1 MITRDR
7 QYKMHEYKNKNK
19 KKKRRKQN
27 WLELNCFRQPGY
39 AKSLDGPSM
48 RKPREVL
55 TLCPLSY
62 PCSALQSE
70 GSTVTPKVML
80 RDNIDQITKPQ
91 LCFVFLR
98 GGGRGCQKCFFFFY
112 FFFWHAKIDM
122 VSISTE
128 SFNYKL

>member
-1 MITRDR
+1 
-7 QYKMHEYKNKNK
+7 MHEKKKK

-39 AKSLDGPSM
+39 AKSLDGPNM

-62 PCSALQSE
+62 PCNALQSE
-70 GSTVTPKVML
+70 GSTVTPKAML
-80 RDNIDQITKPQ
+80 RDYIDQITKPQ
-91 LCFVFLR
+91 LYFVF
-98 GGGRGCQKCFFFFY
+98 F

>member
-7 QYKMHEYKNKNK
+7 QSKMHEK

-39 AKSLDGPSM
+39 AKSLDGPGM

-70 GSTVTPKVML
+70 GSTVTPKAML
-80 RDNIDQITKPQ
+80 RDHIDQITKPQ
-91 LCFVFLR
+91 LCFVFFN
-98 GGGRGCQKCFFFFY
+98 GGMPKVFFFSLFFFF
-112 FFFWHAKIDM
+112 
-122 VSISTE
+122 
-128 SFNYKL
+128 